1 MKFNYINFL
10 TGLGIT
16 LFATPVA
23 AQSIIP
29 ATDGTGTMINING
42 NQVNISGGA
51 FSSDGTNLFHRFGQF
66 GVDTN
71 QIVNFLSNPQIQNI
85 LAGVN
90 GGNASIIDGLIQ
102 VTGGNSNLYLMNPA
116 GIIFG
121 RNATLNVSADFVAT
135 TATGIGLGDSWFN
148 AFGSNDYASLNGN
161 PWQFAFDA
169 SPPGAIVN
177 AGNLTVTSQHNV
189 TLLGGTVINNG
200 TINAPG
206 GNINLASV
214 PGTSLVRISQP
225 GHILGLEVELPRD
238 TNGEIIPIT
247 PLDLPTLLTNSGTD
261 TGITVN
267 PDYSLQLNNSG
278 VAIPFQIGTTLIS
291 GNLDVSSSLGGNINI
306 IGNQIGLIGATINAS
321 GIYGGGDIRIGGDKQ
336 GNGPIPNANS
346 TYISPDSTIKADAV
360 EVGKGGQ
367 IIVFAEEVARIL
379 GKLSARGGGD
389 DGDGGFVETSG
400 LWELEIATTP
410 DVGTGEWLIDPY
422 NIEIVPAGNAP
433 VNINPVNPFAAT
445 GNNAQIPVNL
455 ILDALNGGSSVT
467 LTTSG
472 GGNQAGNIIVNAAI
486 NFYNRGADNT
496 LTLEADNDI
505 VINQPI
511 YGDFY
516 SIDSLN
522 LRLMAGGDID
532 INANISTR
540 GGNFKSDST
549 NFNSQGIAI
558 STAGR
563 DTVGNI
569 NISTTQD
576 ITTGTF
582 RAERRS
588 SSTTPS
594 AGSITLNAGGK
605 ITALDDIY
613 TRVRDDAKADGG
625 LISITANGDII
636 ITTIQ
641 SGTSMGDGGD
651 IIILS
656 REGSITFNGAVLSSF
671 PFDQVG
677 NGGNITLIAPEGIFT
692 KEIVSGVAD
701 GNAGNI
707 KLISDNTI
715 KINPGSLAGYLRY
728 YFRNNC
734 NDPCEG
740 VEFNDDG
747 STTITEEFFHQF
759 PEFFVAQT
767 NGWSLTGVIT
777 IEGLT
782 APQPQIPEPTPP
794 ANPPALPPAQPDTT
808 APTPLPTTPVIADTT
823 APAPLPPTP
832 VIADT
837 TAPAPLPA
845 TQPDTTA
852 PAAPQNISLQDVID
866 NAIAG
871 TGGNVALSS
880 INWSIIANTLFSG
893 NGGDVNLQAQGDIQT
908 GDQDTLAPEKG
919 DGGDILNTSKYDRV
933 ATGNLNASANDGN
946 AGEVYLQA
954 LLAIA
959 TKNVNTSTITG
970 IGGDVIVISEEGSI
984 QTEAIDARSQ
994 TNQDGDINLVAPK
1007 GKIITADLL
1016 SNYINQIDQQQLEE
1030 TVELLDESL
1039 TVEFTRRFGKASDR
1053 ILSITDIKKM
1063 LGSIATTTGQK
1074 PAVIYAI
1081 AHPDITIKGEGLS
1094 FESSLAVILI
1104 TPDGKPVVKSIPI
1117 EEFSRFQSLIP
1128 EFRGEVKNLT
1138 EKKWSAAKELYQM
1151 LITSIEPDLQAAGI
1165 DTLLF
1170 SVNDR
1175 MRSLPFAALYD
1186 GKQFLGEK
1194 YQIALI
1200 PSVTLTN
1207 ASYETLQDFPV
1218 LAMGSSD
1225 FQKFG
1230 LDPLPAVPVEVEVI
1244 TKQLWQGSAFL
1255 NQAFTFNNLQT
1266 QRQEN
1271 AYRLIHLATHA
1282 KFSDKDAYIQL
1293 WDRKLRL
1300 DSMRELELYN
1310 QPQVELL
1317 VLSACET
1324 AIGNE
1329 EAEMGFAGLAFRTG
1343 VKTALASLW
1352 EVEDSGTLGLMTEF
1366 YSQLSDSKTKA
1377 EALQKAQLAMMR
1389 GEVRVVDGQLQTSSG
1404 SFPLPPDLLKQLED
1418 KDLSHPYY
1426 W

>member
-16 LFATPVA
+16 LFPTPVT

-29 ATDGTGTMINING
+29 TADGTGTIIDTNG
-42 NQVNISGGA
+42 NQVDISGGTS
-51 FSSDGTNLFHRFGQF
+51 SSDGTNLFHRFGQF

-90 GGNASIIDGLIQ
+90 GGHASIIDGLIQ

-121 RNATLNVSADFVAT
+121 RNASLNVSADFVAT
-135 TATGIGLGDSWFN
+135 TATGIGLGDNWFN
-148 AFGSNDYASLNGN
+148 AFGSNDYTNLNGN
-161 PWQFAFDA
+161 PWQFSFDA
-169 SPPGAIVN
+169 SLPGAIVN
-177 AGNLTVTSQHNV
+177 AGNLTVTPQHNV

-214 PGTSLVRISQP
+214 PGTSLVKISQP
-225 GHILGLEVELPRD
+225 GHLLSLEVEVPRD

-247 PLDLPTLLTNSGTD
+247 PLDLPTLLTNAGTD

-267 PDYSLQLNNSG
+267 PDHSLQLNNSG
-278 VAIPFQIGTTLIS
+278 VTIPYQIGTTLIS

-306 IGNQIGLIGATINAS
+306 LGNQIGLVGATIDAS
-321 GIYGGGDIRIGGDKQ
+321 GIYGGGNIRIGGDQQ
-336 GNGPIPNANS
+336 GKGPFFNANS
-346 TYISPDSTIKADAV
+346 TYISPDSTINADAL
-360 EVGKGGQ
+360 EVGKGGK

-400 LWELEIATTP
+400 LRELEITKTP
-410 DVGTGEWLIDPY
+410 DVGTGAWLIDPY
-422 NIEIVPAGNAP
+422 NIEIVPTGSAP

-455 ILDALNGGSSVT
+455 ILKALNDGSSVT
-467 LTTSG
+467 LTTSD

-486 NFYNRGADNT
+486 DYSNRGADNS

-511 YGDFY
+511 YAYFHG
-516 SIDSLN
+516 IDSLN
-522 LRLMAGGDID
+522 LWLMAGGNID
-532 INANISTR
+532 INADIST
-540 GGNFKSDST
+540 GGGYFKSNST
-549 NFNSQGIAI
+549 NFDSQGFRI
-558 STAGR
+558 SASGR
-563 DTVGNI
+563 YTVGNI
-569 NISTTQD
+569 NISTTED
-576 ITTGTF
+576 ITTGTLSTQ
-582 RAERRS
+582 RRS

-594 AGSITLNAGGK
+594 SGSIILDAGGK

-625 LISITANGDII
+625 AISITANDDII

-641 SGTSMGDGGD
+641 SGTSRGNGGN
-651 IIILS
+651 INILS

-671 PFDQVG
+671 PLEQVG
-677 NGGNITLIAPEGIFT
+677 NGGNITLIAPKDIFT
-692 KEIVSGVAD
+692 KEIISGVAE

-707 KLISDNTI
+707 TFIADNKI
-715 KINPGSLAGYLRY
+715 KINPGNLAGYLQY
-728 YFRNNC
+728 YFRTHC
-734 NDPCEG
+734 NDLCEG
-740 VEFNDDG
+740 VEFDDDG

-759 PEFFVAQT
+759 PAFFVAQEK
-767 NGWSLTGVIT
+767 GWSLTGSII

-782 APQPQIPEPTPP
+782 PPQPQVPEPTPP
-794 ANPPALPPAQPDTT
+794 ANPPTLPPAQPDT
-808 APTPLPTTPVIADTT
+808 IADTT
-823 APAPLPPTP
+823 TPAPLPPTP
-832 VIADT
+832 
-837 TAPAPLPA
+837 
-845 TQPDTTA
+845 PDTTA
-852 PAAPQNISLQDVID
+852 PATSPPTPPDTTAPATPQNISLQDFLD

-871 TGGNVALSS
+871 TGSNVDLSS
-880 INWSIIANTLFSG
+880 INWSIVASTLFSG
-893 NGGDVNLQAQGDIQT
+893 NGGDINFEAQGDIQT
-908 GDQDTLAPEKG
+908 GDQDTFAPQKG
-919 DGGDILNTSKYDRV
+919 DGGNILNISESGKV
-933 ATGNLNASANDGN
+933 ETGNFDASANEGN

-959 TKNVNTSTITG
+959 TKNINTSTMTG
-970 IGGDVIVISEEGSI
+970 IGGDVIVISKEGNI
-984 QTEAIDARSQ
+984 QTEVIDTRSQ
-994 TNQDGDINLVAPK
+994 TNQDGSTNLVAPK
-1007 GKIITADLL
+1007 GRIITADVL

-1039 TVEFTRRFGKASDR
+1039 TVEFTRKFGKASDR

-1063 LGSIATTTGQK
+1063 LDTIATETGQK

-1081 AHPDITIKGEGLS
+1081 AHPDIVIEGEGIS
-1094 FESSLAVILI
+1094 FESSLAVILL
-1104 TPDGKPVVKSIPI
+1104 TPDGKPVVKSIAI
-1117 EEFSRFQSLIP
+1117 EEFSRFRSLIP
-1128 EFRGEVKNLT
+1128 DFRREVNNLK
-1138 EKKWSAAKELYQM
+1138 EKKWSAAQELYQM

-1165 DTLLF
+1165 DTLMF
-1170 SVNDR
+1170 SVNDK

-1207 ASYETLQDFPV
+1207 ASYESLQDFPV
-1218 LAMGSSD
+1218 LAMGISD

-1230 LDPLPAVPVEVEVI
+1230 FDPLPAVPVEIEAI

-1255 NQAFTFNNLQT
+1255 NKSSTFNNLQT
-1266 QRQEN
+1266 QHQEN
-1271 AYRLIHLATHA
+1271 TYRLIHLATHA
-1282 KFSDKDAYIQL
+1282 DFSSTKDAYIQL
-1293 WDRKLRL
+1293 WDRKLKL
-1300 DSMRELELYN
+1300 DSMRELKLYD

-1317 VLSACET
+1317 VLSACRT

-1352 EVEDSGTLGLMTEF
+1352 KVEDNGTLGLMTAF
-1366 YSQLSDSKTKA
+1366 YTQLSDSKTKA
-1377 EALQKAQLAMMR
+1377 EALQKAQLAMIR
-1389 GEVRVVDGQLQTSSG
+1389 GEVQVVDGQLQTSSG
-1404 SFPLPPDLLKQLED
+1404 SFPLPPDLLKQLEGKD
-1418 KDLSHPYY
+1418 LDLSHPYY
-1426 W
+1426 WSGFTLIGSPW

>member
-1 MKFNYINFL
+1 MKFNYTKLL

-16 LFATPVA
+16 LFPTLVA

-29 ATDGTGTMINING
+29 AADGTGTIIDTNS
-42 NQVNISGGA
+42 NQVNISGGT

-90 GGNASIIDGLIQ
+90 GGHASIIDGLIQ

-135 TATGIGLGDSWFN
+135 TATGIGLGDNWFN
-148 AFGSNDYASLNGN
+148 AFGSNDYDNLNGN
-161 PWQFAFDA
+161 PWQFSFDA

-177 AGNLTVTSQHNV
+177 AGNLTVTPQHNV

-200 TINAPG
+200 KINAPG

-225 GHILGLEVELPRD
+225 GNLLSLEVELPRD

-267 PDYSLQLNNSG
+267 PDHSLQLNNSG
-278 VAIPFQIGTTLIS
+278 VTIPYQIGTTLIS

-306 IGNQIGLIGATINAS
+306 LGNQIGLVGATIDAS
-321 GIYGGGDIRIGGDKQ
+321 GIYGGGNIRIGGDQQ
-336 GNGPIPNANS
+336 GKGPFFNANS
-346 TYISPDSTIKADAV
+346 TYISPDSTINADAL
-360 EVGKGGQ
+360 EVGKGGK
-367 IIVFAEEVARIL
+367 IIVFAEKLARIL

-400 LWELEIATTP
+400 LWELEITKTP
-410 DVGTGEWLIDPY
+410 DVGTGAWLIDPY

-433 VNINPVNPFAAT
+433 VNVNPVNPFAAT

-455 ILDALNGGSSVT
+455 ILKALNDGSSVT

-486 NFYNRGADNT
+486 DYSNRGANNS

-511 YGDFY
+511 YAYFHG
-516 SIDSLN
+516 IDSLN
-522 LRLMAGGDID
+522 LWLRAGGNLD
-532 INANISTR
+532 INADISTG
-540 GGNFKSDST
+540 GGNFKSEST
-549 NFNSQGIAI
+549 NFDSQDIKI
-558 STAGR
+558 STSGQ

-569 NISTTQD
+569 NISTTED
-576 ITTGTF
+576 ITTGTL
-582 RAERRS
+582 RTQRRS

-594 AGSITLNAGGK
+594 SGHITINAGGK
-605 ITALDDIY
+605 ASVLDHIY
-613 TRVRDDAKADGG
+613 TRVRGSAKADGG
-625 LISITANGDII
+625 AISITANDDII
-636 ITTIQ
+636 ITTFQ
-641 SGTSMGDGGD
+641 TGTSRGNGGD
-651 IIILS
+651 VIILS
-656 REGSITFNGAVLSSF
+656 REGSITFNGAVSSSF
-671 PFDQVG
+671 PLDQVG

-692 KEIVSGVAD
+692 KEIVSGVAE

-707 KLISDNTI
+707 TFITDNTI
-715 KINPGSLAGYLRY
+715 KINPGSVAGYLRY
-728 YFRNNC
+728 YFRTHC

-740 VEFNDDG
+740 VEFNNDG

-759 PEFFVAQT
+759 PAFFVAQE
-767 NGWSLTGVIT
+767 NGWSLTGSIT
-777 IEGLT
+777 IEDLT
-782 APQPQIPEPTPP
+782 PPQPQVPEPTHP
-794 ANPPALPPAQPDTT
+794 ANPPTLPPAQPN
-808 APTPLPTTPVIADTT
+808 TT
-823 APAPLPPTP
+823 APAS
-832 VIADT
+832 
-837 TAPAPLPA
+837 LPA
-845 TQPDTTA
+845 TSVIANTTA
-852 PAAPQNISLQDVID
+852 PAASPPTPPATPQKTSLQDFLD

-871 TGGNVALSS
+871 TGGNVDLSS
-880 INWSIIANTLFSG
+880 INWSIVASTLFSG
-893 NGGDVNLQAQGDIQT
+893 NGGDINFDAQGDIQT
-908 GDQDTLAPEKG
+908 GDQDTFAIQKG
-919 DGGDILNTSKYDRV
+919 DGGNILNTSESGKV
-933 ATGNLNASANDGN
+933 ETGNINASANEGD

-959 TKNVNTSTITG
+959 TKNINTSTMTG

-984 QTEAIDARSQ
+984 QTEVIDTRSQ
-994 TNQDGDINLVAPK
+994 TNQDGEINLIAPK
-1007 GKIITADLL
+1007 GRIITADLL

-1039 TVEFTRRFGKASDR
+1039 TVEFTRKFGKASDR

-1063 LGSIATTTGQK
+1063 LGTIATETGQK

-1081 AHPDITIKGEGLS
+1081 AHPDIVIEGEGIS
-1094 FESSLAVILI
+1094 FESSLAVILL
-1104 TPDGKPVVKSIPI
+1104 TPDGKPVVKSIAI
-1117 EEFSRFQSLIP
+1117 EEFSRFRSLIP
-1128 EFRGEVKNLT
+1128 DFRREVNNLK
-1138 EKKWSAAKELYQM
+1138 EKKWSAAQELYQM

-1170 SVNDR
+1170 SVNDK

-1207 ASYETLQDFPV
+1207 ASYESLQDFPV
-1218 LAMGSSD
+1218 LAMGISD

-1230 LDPLPAVPVEVEVI
+1230 FDPLPGVPVEIEAI

-1255 NQAFTFNNLQT
+1255 NKSSTFNNLQT
-1266 QRQEN
+1266 QHQEN
-1271 AYRLIHLATHA
+1271 TYRLIHLATHA
-1282 KFSDKDAYIQL
+1282 DFSSTKDAYIQL
-1293 WDRKLRL
+1293 WDRKLKL
-1300 DSMRELELYN
+1300 DSMRELKLYD

-1317 VLSACET
+1317 VLSACRT

-1352 EVEDSGTLGLMTEF
+1352 KVEDNGTLGLMTAF
-1366 YSQLSDSKTKA
+1366 YTQLSDSKTKA
-1377 EALQKAQLAMMR
+1377 EALQKAQLAMIR
-1389 GEVRVVDGQLQTSSG
+1389 GEVQVVDEQLQTSSG
-1404 SFPLPPDLLKQLED
+1404 SFPLPPDLLKQLEGKD
-1418 KDLSHPYY
+1418 LDLSHPYY
-1426 W
+1426 WSGFTLIGSPW